1 MSLKSQFKTS
11 SSLVSGGVWFDVTTN
26 SDGSKCRVKL
36 RRNGRGNK
44 HWINSFRAHTA
55 GKDMETITVEE
66 DEAITAEVF
75 AEANVVAWEHMQPND
90 DGNELDYSTENVK
103 SLLLDPDWIELL
115 KDWQIKSNSLSPF
128 QEKQEGDA
136 GNS

>member
-11 SSLVSGGVWFDVTTN
+11 TSLASGGVWFDVTTN

-44 HWINSFRAHTA
+44 LWVNAFRKHTA
-55 GKDMETITVEE
+55 DKDMENISIEE
-66 DEAITAEVF
+66 DEQITAEVF
-75 AEANVVAWEHMQPND
+75 AEANVADWENMQPND
-90 DGNELDYSTENVK
+90 DGVNLEFNEANVK

-115 KDWQIKSNSLSPF
+115 KDWQVKSNEIKPF
-128 QEKQEGDA
+128 QEKQETEA